1 MDLKNLTTFIHVAE
15 LQSFTKAGEKLGY
28 SQSTISFQIHQ
39 LENELGFPLFERIN
53 HTVTLTDP
61 GFRLLKCAH
70 QIQTDLQ
77 EFRRATVAPQKIE
90 GSVRLALAASL
101 CVSLVDR
108 VFPALHR
115 EYPQITIEC
124 ATAGTPDLLRML
136 NQNEADLIYAMDS
149 PIQNINYV
157 LLQKTQV
164 QTHFICAPT
173 DPLAQRDYVPME
185 ELVQQPFLLTEKDMS
200 YRRLMDEAL
209 AAHSLEI
216 TPVFVSGD
224 TYLLCDLVSKGCGLS
239 LLPDYACRPMLESGE
254 LCEVKTDPSLRPVV
268 WAQLLHHRDKWVSDP
283 MRIVSDYLC
292 RYPL

>member
-1 MDLKNLTTFIHVAE
+1 MDLKNLNTFIHVAE

-28 SQSTISFQIHQ
+28 SQSTISFQIRQ
-39 LENELGFPLFERIN
+39 LENELDFPLFERIN

-70 QIQTDLQ
+70 QIQAELQ
-77 EFRRATVAPQKIE
+77 DFLHSTSAPQEVE

-101 CVSLVDR
+101 CVSLIDR

-115 EYPQITIEC
+115 QYPHITLEC

-136 NQNEADLIYAMDS
+136 NQNEADLIYVMDS
-149 PIQNINYV
+149 PIQNVNYV

-164 QTHFICAPT
+164 KTHFICSPN
-173 DPLAQRDYVPME
+173 DPLAKRDYVPME

-200 YRRLMDEAL
+200 YRRLLDEEL
-209 AAHSLEI
+209 AAHSLEL

-224 TYLLCDLVSKGCGLS
+224 TYLLCDLVSKGCGIS

-268 WAQLLHHRDKWVSDP
+268 WAQLLRHRDKWLSESMRAVSE
-283 MRIVSDYLC
+283 YLC
-292 RYPL
+292 HYPL